1 MVKRLEQRYK
11 SFLDVELFIGGVL
24 EHRAQDSQVG
34 PVFQAIIAEQF
45 CRLQLGDRLYYEA
58 KNQPRP
64 FTDGTT
70 LMFENNYYNVK

>member
-1 MVKRLEQRYK
+1 MVERLQQRYK

-24 EHRAQDSQVG
+24 EHDAPGSQVG

-45 CRLQLGDRLYYEA
+45 CRSQLGDRFYYEA

-64 FTDGTT
+64 FTDGT
-70 LMFENNYYNVK
+70 LMFEK